1 MGLSS
6 FRLNIVLRAV
16 AFACL
21 CSLLLWSLFNTQWLA
36 TVFLCGT
43 LAVLC
48 VADLIWYV
56 ERTTRDLAGFLTFVN
71 HSDFSTP
78 LPSPGK
84 GRVFVELQ
92 TAYETLAGT
101 FRSLNRQKDANHRY
115 LEAVVEHVAVA
126 LCCFDEAGMVRMSN
140 APARQLFN
148 LPHLNSLRSF
158 ERVDERLPELL
169 RQMPDGERTLFSVRA
184 GDELLQLVL
193 YATTFELLERR
204 YKLVS
209 FQNIRDELDRQEI
222 DSWQKLTRVLTH
234 EIMNSVTPIVS
245 LSALIRESLI
255 DESVGPPSFRELGPS
270 EQNDMLRGIT
280 AIHTRSSGLVDF
292 VQAYRTFA
300 RLPAPELAPVDVRTL
315 LERVRML
322 VSGETESTGISVSV
336 ACSQSDLTVRTDAGQ
351 IEQVLIN
358 LMRNAIEALPGTR
371 NPRIELHALRNARGQ
386 VLMQVIDNGP
396 GIPSEHLDSIF
407 VPFFTTKRSGTGV
420 GLSVCR
426 QLMHANRGFISV
438 RSAPQG
444 GTAFTLRFRDQ

>member
-21 CSLLLWSLFNTQWLA
+21 CFLLLWSLFNTQWLA
-36 TVFLCGT
+36 TVLLCGA
-43 LAVLC
+43 LALLC

-71 HSDFSTP
+71 HNDFSTP
-78 LPSPGK
+78 HVSPGK

-92 TAYETLAGT
+92 STYETLAGT

-140 APARQLFN
+140 APARRLFN
-148 LPHLNSLRSF
+148 VPHLNSLRSF
-158 ERVDERLPELL
+158 ERVDARLPELL
-169 RQMPDGERTLFSVRA
+169 QQMADGERTLLSVRV
-184 GDELLQLVL
+184 GDEALQLVL

-222 DSWQKLTRVLTH
+222 DSWQKLIRVLTH

-245 LSALIRESLI
+245 LSALIRESLV
-255 DESVGPPSFRELGPS
+255 DEAAFRKLSPA

-280 AIHTRSSGLVDF
+280 AIHTRSTGLLDF
-292 VQAYRTFA
+292 VQAYRSFA
-300 RLPAPELAPVDVRTL
+300 RLPVPELAPVEVRTL

-322 VSGETESTGISVSV
+322 VSSETEATGIVVSV
-336 ACSQSDLTVRTDAGQ
+336 ACSQPDLTVRTDARQ

-358 LMRNAIEALPGTR
+358 LMRNAIEALPETR
-371 NPRIELHALRNARGQ
+371 NPRIDLYGSRNDQGQ
-386 VLMQVIDNGP
+386 VLMQVVDNGP
-396 GIPSEHLDSIF
+396 GIPAEHLESIF

-444 GTAFTLRFRDQ
+444 GAAFTLRFRE